1 MVEWLS
7 PRELMNASLRVMLS
21 SVFGAYAD
29 KRELQGVQP
38 LGDALD
44 YSDREEL
51 WIDYVADV
59 ADGFD
64 ATMTVATVLAR
75 PEWTLVGPDGTA
87 HQTNR
92 GDVLVMG
99 GDQVYPSADFRT
111 YRNRLIGP
119 YRSAMPAVDGPAPH
133 LFAIPGNHDWYD
145 GLTAFLRVFCQNEQ
159 IGGWQTRQRR
169 SYFALQLPQRWWLW
183 GIDIQFESYL
193 DPSQLV
199 YFRDVIGRLLEP
211 GDSIILCSAKP
222 SWIDSNTG
230 EPDAYENIDLLQ
242 REIAAPRGAAI
253 RLVIAGDKHH
263 YARYSSVDGD
273 AQRITSGG
281 GGAYLAGTHR
291 LPKTLEVPPR
301 ESTDIEKSPPETYR
315 LAMAYPSQAT
325 SRRRRIGVLRL
336 PWQNGSFWGLAG
348 LFYLVIGW
356 SVILGLRLNDEGFA
370 DMLRRM
376 NWGQLLEGLLAPVGF
391 VMAIGLV
398 AGLAFFTQTSNV
410 VKRWVLG
417 TGHAIAHLVLILAT
431 IYATAGLLGDLNNT
445 LLLLGVT
452 LVLGSVGGL
461 LGSWLV
467 AVYLLIAD
475 LFGCNT
481 NELFAAQHIEGFNN
495 FVRFHIA
502 SDGSLTLHPVKIQNV
517 VRWQF
522 SPEGDVYAPWFV
534 PKSAPPVPELI
545 EEPIRFEPLDR

>member
-7 PRELMNASLRVMLS
+7 PRELLNAWLRVGLS

-75 PEWTLVGPDGTA
+75 PEWSLEDPDGRLHPTR
-87 HQTNR
+87 R

-99 GDQVYPSADFRT
+99 GDQVYPSADFRN

-119 YRSAMPAVDGPAPH
+119 YRSAMPAASGPSPH

-145 GLTAFLRVFCQNEQ
+145 GLTAFLRVFCQNEK

-199 YFRDVIGRLLEP
+199 YFRDVIGPQLEA
-211 GDSIILCSAKP
+211 GDSVILCSAKP

-242 REIAAPRGAAI
+242 REIVAPRGAAI

-263 YARYSSVDGD
+263 YARYSAVDGD

-281 GGAYLAGTHR
+281 GGAYLAGTHQ
-291 LPKTLEVPPR
+291 LPKSLEVPPR

-315 LAMAYPSQAT
+315 LAKAYPSQTT
-325 SRRRRIGVLRL
+325 SRRLRVGVLRL
-336 PWQNGSFWGLAG
+336 PWQNGSFWGLVG
-348 LFYLVIGW
+348 FFYLVIGW
-356 SVILGLRLNDEGFA
+356 SVILGLRLTDEGFA
-370 DMLRRM
+370 DMLRTM
-376 NWGQLLEGLLAPVGF
+376 SWSELLGGLLAPVGF
-391 VMAIGLV
+391 VMAIGLI
-398 AGLAFFTQTSNV
+398 AGLAFFTQTSNG

-417 TGHAIAHLVLILAT
+417 TGHAVAHLVLILVT
-431 IYATAGLLGDLNNT
+431 IFFAARVMSDLDDNLLLIGVT
-445 LLLLGVT
+445 LLL
-452 LVLGSVGGL
+452 GSIGGL

-467 AVYLLIAD
+467 AVYLLVAD
-475 LFGCNT
+475 LFHCNT
-481 NELFAAQHIEGFNN
+481 NELFAAQHIEGYNN

-502 SDGSLTLHPVKIQNV
+502 PDGSLTLHPVKIQKV
-517 VRWQF
+517 ARWRF
-522 SPEGDVYAPWFV
+522 SPEGDADDPLFV
-534 PKSAPPVPELI
+534 PAGDPPHPKLI